1 MKRYFF
7 ASAIGILLAASLW
20 LMGLIWFVT
29 LMPTQNHL
37 QVTVPTDAIA
47 VWTGGAGRAEKG
59 LELLTKKQ
67 GRYLFISGANEKS
80 DKTEIFSG
88 FRRRN
93 PATWNQ
99 LQSRISL
106 GKMAKD
112 TRGNAV
118 ETANWVKRNKFR
130 SLRLVTANYH
140 MPRSLIE
147 MQRIMPSLL
156 IIPSPVYTG
165 DFVYGTWWENSAS
178 LKLVLSE
185 YHKTIATLAYGYIR

>member
-7 ASAIGILLAASLW
+7 AAAIGILLAVSLW

-29 LMPTQNHL
+29 LMPTPNRL
-37 QVTVPTDAIA
+37 QVNVPADAIA
-47 VWTGGAGRAEKG
+47 VWTGAAGRAEKG
-59 LELLTKKQ
+59 LDLLAKKQ

-80 DKTEIFSG
+80 DKTEIFNG

-112 TRGNAV
+112 TRGNAL
-118 ETANWVKRNKFR
+118 ETAAWVNKNKFR
-130 SLRLVTANYH
+130 TLRLVTGSYH

-147 MQRIMPSLL
+147 MQRIMPGLMV
-156 IIPSPVYTG
+156 IPSPVYTG
-165 DFVYGTWWENSAS
+165 YFVYDTWWKDSTS
-178 LKLVLSE
+178 LGLVLSE
-185 YHKTIATLAYGYIR
+185 YHKTIATLAYGYIH